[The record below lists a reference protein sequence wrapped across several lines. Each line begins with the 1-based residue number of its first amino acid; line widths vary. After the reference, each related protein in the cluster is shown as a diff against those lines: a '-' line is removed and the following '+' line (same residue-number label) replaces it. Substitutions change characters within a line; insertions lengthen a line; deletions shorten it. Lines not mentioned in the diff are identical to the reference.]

1 MTVHGRLKEHNK
13 HRVGTCNYAI
23 IKKIKE
29 TLQIPVIANGGIS
42 TFADVEQALKLTGA
56 DGVMSSESILE
67 YAALFDP
74 SKVYDMDEIA
84 LEYLDLYQK
93 YPEECDRSC
102 IRAHMFKFLHTG
114 LSVHTD
120 LRDKLAKIQTT
131 EDFRSLVLDM
141 KERRKDIPA

>member
-1 MTVHGRLKEHNK
+1 VHGRLKEHNK

-42 TFADVEQALKLTGA
+42 TFEDVERALELTGA

-74 SKVYDMDEIA
+74 SKVHDMDELA
-84 LEYLDLYQK
+84 LEYLDLTEK
-93 YPEECDRSC
+93 YPEECNRSI
-102 IRAHMFKFLHTG
+102 IRAHLFKFLHTG

-120 LRDKLAKIQTT
+120 LRDKLARVQTT
-131 EDFRSLVLDM
+131 EEFRALVLDM
-141 KERRKDIPA
+141 KERRKDISA